1 MNIMRLPTLLLLL
14 CAGRVFGVDLGLL
27 WDPSSSP
34 AVTNYVIYCSTNTLN
49 VTGGTSNLAA
59 SATTII
65 NAGTNTTVT
74 LQNILPAHW
83 QFAATAQ
90 AGGIES
96 SPSNVLD
103 VEVAQPP
110 GKLRPLLLQ
119 YGFDLSHMTNNAVF
133 FQLKFPN

>member
-65 NAGTNTTVT
+65 NAGTNATVT
-74 LQNILPAHW
+74 
-83 QFAATAQ
+83 
-90 AGGIES
+90 
-96 SPSNVLD
+96 
-103 VEVAQPP
+103 
-110 GKLRPLLLQ
+110 LQ